1 MKLRPRAEVIVFKDM
16 KVLADI
22 TGSHVVFPGG
32 GIEMHE
38 TPIEAAQRECQE
50 EAGRR
55 VINLTPAHKDTV
67 QLWNK
72 EFAKGNRWAKE
83 FVGGYSH
90 WFTGSS
96 SEEPVAKKHKD
107 YQPGFDY
114 HPIRVVIE
122 KLKHETGGDWA
133 DEVNARIS
141 ILEAHVRAHQ
151 PRKHAGFKTLIN
163 RPSIFPTL
171 SVQG

>member
-1 MKLRPRAEVIVFKDM
+1 MHIRPRAEVIVFKDM

-55 VINLTPAHKDTV
+55 VINLTPAHKGTLQFWTKDFV
-67 QLWNK
+67 
-72 EFAKGNRWAKE
+72 KGNRWAKD

-114 HPIRVVIE
+114 HPVKVVLD
-122 KLKHETGGDWA
+122 KLKHELGGDWA
-133 DEVNARIS
+133 EEVAARCAILQAHICAHNERKVSS
-141 ILEAHVRAHQ
+141 IV
-151 PRKHAGFKTLIN
+151 
-163 RPSIFPTL
+163 PSLSPFPPLQAVT
-171 SVQG
+171 SRG

>member
-1 MKLRPRAEVIVFKDM
+1 MHLRPRAEVIVFKDM
-16 KVLADI
+16 KVLADL
-22 TGSHVVFPGG
+22 TGGHVVFPGG

-55 VINLTPAHKDTV
+55 VINLTPAHKGTLQFWHKD
-67 QLWNK
+67 
-72 EFAKGNRWAKE
+72 FAKGNRWAKD
-83 FVGGYSH
+83 FIGGYSH

-114 HPIRVVIE
+114 HPVKVVLD
-122 KLKHETGGDWA
+122 KLKHELGGDWA
-133 DEVNARIS
+133 EEVQARIN
-141 ILEAHVRAHQ
+141 ILQAHLCAHNE
-151 PRKHAGFKTLIN
+151 RKAAYQSLI
-163 RPSIFPTL
+163 PSESPFPAL
-171 SVQG
+171 NALRR